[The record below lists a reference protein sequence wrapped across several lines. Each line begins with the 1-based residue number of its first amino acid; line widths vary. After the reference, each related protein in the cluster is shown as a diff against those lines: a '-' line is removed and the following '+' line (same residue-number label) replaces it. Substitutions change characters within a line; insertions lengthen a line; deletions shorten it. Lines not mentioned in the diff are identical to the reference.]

1 MTIQIS
7 NRRSLKPTVYLM
19 TEGNATPRA
28 RSCLG
33 TPLEECTHLD
43 LRNPEKHHK
52 DSLNASCCD

>member
-7 NRRSLKPTVYLM
+7 YRRSLKPTVYQM
-19 TEGNATPRA
+19 TEGNATPKA

-33 TPLEECTHLD
+33 TPLEECIHLD
-43 LRNPEKHHK
+43 LRNLENHHK